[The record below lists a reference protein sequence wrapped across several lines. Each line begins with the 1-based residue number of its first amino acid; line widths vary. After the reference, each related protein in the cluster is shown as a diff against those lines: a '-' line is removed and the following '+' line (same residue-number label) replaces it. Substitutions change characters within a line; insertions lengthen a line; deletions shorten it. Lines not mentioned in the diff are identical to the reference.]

1 MSSSWNDQVERLTS
15 RIAHDAGMVER
26 PFIVSIDGRS
36 GSGKSTL
43 AAFVAQ
49 KLDCTVISGDDFF
62 AGGETVSPLA
72 PEELAQICIDWKSQ
86 RAVLE
91 SLYRNEPAQFFPYDW
106 DAFDGSKRFEPTH
119 IGVRKIVVFE
129 GVYSARPE
137 LRDLVDLRV
146 LIEIPEKE
154 RHQRLLKREGQMGE
168 WEKQWHRAE
177 DWYFT
182 TAAPRSAFDIVLSE
196 TAPFLHSQSPL

>member
-1 MSSSWNDQVERLTS
+1 MSCERYGWS
-15 RIAHDAGMVER
+15 
-26 PFIVSIDGRS
+26 
-36 GSGKSTL
+36 
-43 AAFVAQ
+43 FVALNRL
-49 KLDCTVISGDDFF
+49 KKSKDLCKTIGMLPGFNAVCGTKDFDNELDRRALCELFCCCLN
-62 AGGETVSPLA
+62 AGQG
-72 PEELAQICIDWKSQ
+72 Q
-86 RAVLE
+86 RCVANVLKQ
-91 SLYRNEPAQFFPYDW
+91 A

-196 TAPFLHSQSPL
+196 TAPFPS